1 MGELAARLSLPADV
15 FYSDQLMQT
24 FSGGERVKLQLARLL
39 MSNPTTLLLD
49 EPTNDLDSDSVLWLE
64 NFLLSC
70 KLTVL
75 FVSHDEALLS
85 RTATSILLLER
96 LRR

>member
-1 MGELAARLSLPADV
+1 
-15 FYSDQLMQT
+15 
-24 FSGGERVKLQLARLL
+24 

-96 LRR
+96 SAPQTGSPCDAVSHGI

>member
-1 MGELAARLSLPADV
+1 
-15 FYSDQLMQT
+15 MQT

-96 LRR
+96 SAPQTGSPCDAVSHGI

>member
-1 MGELAARLSLPADV
+1 
-15 FYSDQLMQT
+15 MQT
-24 FSGGERVKLQLARLL
+24 FSGGEPGQITAR
-39 MSNPTTLLLD
+39 SPADEQPTTLLLD

-96 LRR
+96 LRPQTGSPCDAVPHGI